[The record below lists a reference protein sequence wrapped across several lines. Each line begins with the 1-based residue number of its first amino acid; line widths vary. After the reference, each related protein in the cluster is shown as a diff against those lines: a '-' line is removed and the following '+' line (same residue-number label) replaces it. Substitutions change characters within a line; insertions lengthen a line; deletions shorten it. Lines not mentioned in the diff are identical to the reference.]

1 MAEQEPA
8 EEVEEI
14 TTEPAVVNVA
24 HLMAY
29 VDEQREE
36 GNAAFKKK
44 RHAEALAAWQRAL
57 DACEQADG
65 KPMRVE
71 DVQTVLR
78 VRSVLHSNRGQALIE
93 QEWWRRAV
101 KELSEALRI
110 DPTNAKALW
119 RRYKCHRHLAGLAN
133 ADGLSDHLA
142 EAKDLWAAAQADLE
156 ALSAP
161 ELQEAAGP
169 LLAGAGLG
177 PEQLEKTLEEI
188 REKRAAIEVELE
200 ESFEDRVEMQAHKGI
215 EQLRERFEEVT
226 RRNGLHGNKELSG
239 EIADML
245 TREGGDKSV
254 QFVANVYQIEEDD
267 AAILCD
273 WIQTAMRM
281 HDELGSSHVGLD
293 ALGF

>member
-1 MAEQEPA
+1 MAEEQAA

-57 DACEQADG
+57 DACAQADG
-65 KPMRVE
+65 KPMLVE

-78 VRSVLHSNRGQALIE
+78 VSSVLHSNRGQALIE

-101 KELSEALRI
+101 KELSEAVRI
-110 DPTNAKALW
+110 DPSNAKALW
-119 RRYKCHRHLAGLAN
+119 RRYRCHRHLAGQVREE
-133 ADGLSDHLA
+133 SDLA
-142 EAKDLWAAAQADLE
+142 EAKVLWAAAQADLE
-156 ALSAP
+156 ALNAP

-177 PEQLEKTLEEI
+177 PEQLEQTLEEI
-188 REKRAAIEVELE
+188 REKRAAIERELAATFE
-200 ESFEDRVEMQAHKGI
+200 ERIEEKAHKGI

-226 RRNGLHGNKELSG
+226 RRNGLHGNKELSA
-239 EIADML
+239 EIADLM

-254 QFVANVYQIEEDD
+254 QFVANVYQIDEDD
-267 AAILCD
+267 AAIMCD

-281 HDELGSSHVGLD
+281 HEELGSSHVGLD

>member
-1 MAEQEPA
+1 M
-8 EEVEEI
+8 
-14 TTEPAVVNVA
+14 VNVA

-57 DACEQADG
+57 DACAQADG
-65 KPMRVE
+65 KPMLVE

-78 VRSVLHSNRGQALIE
+78 VSSVLHSNRGQALIE

-101 KELSEALRI
+101 KELSEAVRI
-110 DPTNAKALW
+110 DPSNAKALW
-119 RRYKCHRHLAGLAN
+119 RRYRCHRHLAGQVREE
-133 ADGLSDHLA
+133 SDLA
-142 EAKDLWAAAQADLE
+142 EAKVLWAAAQADLE
-156 ALSAP
+156 ALNAP

-177 PEQLEKTLEEI
+177 PEQLEQALEEI
-188 REKRAAIEVELE
+188 REKRAAIERELAATFE
-200 ESFEDRVEMQAHKGI
+200 ERIEEKAHKGI

-226 RRNGLHGNKELSG
+226 RRNGLHGNKELSA
-239 EIADML
+239 EIADLM

-254 QFVANVYQIEEDD
+254 QFVANVYQIDEDD
-267 AAILCD
+267 AAIMCD

-281 HDELGSSHVGLD
+281 HEELGSSHVGLD

>member
-1 MAEQEPA
+1 MPSLFAMAEQQAA

-44 RHAEALAAWQRAL
+44 QHAEALAAWQRAL

-101 KELSEALRI
+101 KELSEAVRI
-110 DPTNAKALW
+110 DPTRHARSA
-119 RRYKCHRHLAGLAN
+119 HR
-133 ADGLSDHLA
+133 
-142 EAKDLWAAAQADLE
+142 
-156 ALSAP
+156 
-161 ELQEAAGP
+161 
-169 LLAGAGLG
+169 
-177 PEQLEKTLEEI
+177 
-188 REKRAAIEVELE
+188 
-200 ESFEDRVEMQAHKGI
+200 
-215 EQLRERFEEVT
+215 
-226 RRNGLHGNKELSG
+226 
-239 EIADML
+239 
-245 TREGGDKSV
+245 
-254 QFVANVYQIEEDD
+254 QF
-267 AAILCD
+267 
-273 WIQTAMRM
+273 
-281 HDELGSSHVGLD
+281 
-293 ALGF
+293 

>member
-1 MAEQEPA
+1 MAEEQAA

-57 DACEQADG
+57 DACAQADG
-65 KPMRVE
+65 KPMLVE

-78 VRSVLHSNRGQALIE
+78 VSSVLHSNRGQALIE

-101 KELSEALRI
+101 KELSEAVRI
-110 DPTNAKALW
+110 DPSNAKALW
-119 RRYKCHRHLAGLAN
+119 RRYRCHRHLAGQVREE
-133 ADGLSDHLA
+133 SDLA
-142 EAKDLWAAAQADLE
+142 EAKVLWAAAQADLE
-156 ALSAP
+156 ALNAP

-177 PEQLEKTLEEI
+177 PEQLEQALEEI
-188 REKRAAIEVELE
+188 REKRAAIERELAATFE
-200 ESFEDRVEMQAHKGI
+200 ERIEEKAHKGI

-226 RRNGLHGNKELSG
+226 RRNGLHGNKELSA
-239 EIADML
+239 EIADLM

-254 QFVANVYQIEEDD
+254 QFVANVYQIDEDD
-267 AAILCD
+267 AAIMCD

-281 HDELGSSHVGLD
+281 HEELGSSHVGLD

>member
-1 MAEQEPA
+1 MAEQQAA

-44 RHAEALAAWQRAL
+44 QHAEALAAWQRAL

-101 KELSEALRI
+101 KELSEAVRI
-110 DPTNAKALW
+110 DPT
-119 RRYKCHRHLAGLAN
+119 RHARSAHTPV
-133 ADGLSDHLA
+133 LS
-142 EAKDLWAAAQADLE
+142 
-156 ALSAP
+156 
-161 ELQEAAGP
+161 GP
-169 LLAGAGLG
+169 CA
-177 PEQLEKTLEEI
+177 
-188 REKRAAIEVELE
+188 
-200 ESFEDRVEMQAHKGI
+200 AHKT
-215 EQLRERFEEVT
+215 RFT
-226 RRNGLHGNKELSG
+226 PPSRCPHARPTSPRSCGSG
-239 EIADML
+239 
-245 TREGGDKSV
+245 S
-254 QFVANVYQIEEDD
+254 
-267 AAILCD
+267 
-273 WIQTAMRM
+273 
-281 HDELGSSHVGLD
+281 
-293 ALGF
+293 

>member
-1 MAEQEPA
+1 MAEQQAA

-101 KELSEALRI
+101 KEVCRHTGLELPDPQTGSQAGVLLTQLS
-110 DPTNAKALW
+110 
-119 RRYKCHRHLAGLAN
+119 
-133 ADGLSDHLA
+133 
-142 EAKDLWAAAQADLE
+142 
-156 ALSAP
+156 
-161 ELQEAAGP
+161 
-169 LLAGAGLG
+169 
-177 PEQLEKTLEEI
+177 
-188 REKRAAIEVELE
+188 
-200 ESFEDRVEMQAHKGI
+200 
-215 EQLRERFEEVT
+215 
-226 RRNGLHGNKELSG
+226 
-239 EIADML
+239 L
-245 TREGGDKSV
+245 TH
-254 QFVANVYQIEEDD
+254 
-267 AAILCD
+267 
-273 WIQTAMRM
+273 T
-281 HDELGSSHVGLD
+281 
-293 ALGF
+293 